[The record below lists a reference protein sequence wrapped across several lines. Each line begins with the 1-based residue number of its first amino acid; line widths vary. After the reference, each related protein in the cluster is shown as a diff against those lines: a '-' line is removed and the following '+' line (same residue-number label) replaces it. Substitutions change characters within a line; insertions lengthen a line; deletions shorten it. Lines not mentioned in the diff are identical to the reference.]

1 MDIEEAHTELYSS
14 TQKRENNN
22 KRDSHI
28 WMNSLHFGANH
39 LQRRPHNKIPTFF
52 QVINST
58 KVKNKKGSRRSVH
71 GTLTKKFLLAA
82 WLSES
87 PAWNIAALPRRER
100 NPNMLNPP
108 KGRRASKRRACQAA
122 ANESWTWKQSRQA
135 WQSQR
140 DAGIVCKQNTKKRRA
155 SKESLTSVT
164 SSTYWQ
170 TITIGCRRDNCC
182 RVKKK
187 QPSPPPNKKGDKEK
201 KRRGWEKKECRR
213 ENERKNE
220 RETERKRMPVA

>member
-1 MDIEEAHTELYSS
+1 MWSTLDGSVILILLFGTFKCLIGSLIMYFLEIESDD
-14 TQKRENNN
+14 RIFCNP
-22 KRDSHI
+22 RI
-28 WMNSLHFGANH
+28 
-39 LQRRPHNKIPTFF
+39 
-52 QVINST
+52 
-58 KVKNKKGSRRSVH
+58 
-71 GTLTKKFLLAA
+71 KKFLLAA
-82 WLSES
+82 GLSES

>member
-1 MDIEEAHTELYSS
+1 
-14 TQKRENNN
+14 
-22 KRDSHI
+22 
-28 WMNSLHFGANH
+28 MNSLHFGVNH

-52 QVINST
+52 NQGEEQEGEKKISSRHTYQKARAGCWTVRVPGLKYSST
-58 KVKNKKGSRRSVH
+58 AQERE
-71 GTLTKKFLLAA
+71 TLICWIHQK
-82 WLSES
+82 E
-87 PAWNIAALPRRER
+87 
-100 NPNMLNPP
+100 
-108 KGRRASKRRACQAA
+108 GRQASKRCACQAA

-170 TITIGCRRDNCC
+170 AITIGCRRDNCC
-182 RVKKK
+182 RGKKK
-187 QPSPPPNKKGDKEK
+187 QPPPPPNKKDDKEK